1 MLDLQGGCVALFNDW
16 CDFTESRDKRKRLWS
31 LVEKDGGRD
40 EIEEDLVQT
49 VRSHYDQLER
59 IAEDVSRL
67 GYAGAAKILGSVLPQ
82 GAKARS
88 GDLGEI
94 LATEL
99 VEERTGFSVPIRR
112 LRYKDGR
119 EMALRGD
126 DFIGVAYDGEDRLWL
141 VKGESKSRKKL
152 GKTTITEARAALN
165 RHHGR
170 CTPDSLLFVANRLLE
185 SNNEDD
191 QELGRTIR
199 DEIGLE
205 ALRPNRIDHMFFT
218 LSGNGVPD
226 ALVADLA
233 AASTNR
239 NHYVVNL
246 HVEDHGEFIAAIYT
260 EIQDLGD
267 D

>member
-1 MLDLQGGCVALFNDW
+1 MALFDVW
-16 CDFTESRDKRKRLWS
+16 CEFTESKDKRKRLWT
-31 LVEKDGGRD
+31 LAEKDGGRD
-40 EIEEDLVQT
+40 EIEEELVHT
-49 VRSHYDQLER
+49 VRSHYDRLER

-67 GYAGAAKILGSVLPQ
+67 GYAGAAKILGAVLPQ

-99 VEERTGFSVPIRR
+99 VEEKTGFSVPIRR

-126 DFIGVAYDGEDRLWL
+126 DFIGVAYDGDERLWL
-141 VKGESKSRKKL
+141 LKGESKSRKKL
-152 GKTTITEARAALN
+152 GKTTVTEARAALN
-165 RHHGR
+165 RNHGR

-185 SNNEDD
+185 SDNEDD
-191 QELGRTIR
+191 QELGRAIR
-199 DEIGLE
+199 DEVGLE

-218 LSGNGVPD
+218 LSGNGVPE
-226 ALVADLA
+226 ALIADLA
-233 AASTNR
+233 AASANR

-246 HVEDHGEFIAAIYT
+246 HVEDHGEFIGAIY
-260 EIQDLGD
+260 EGVQDIGND
-267 D
+267 